1 MSAVANILRIPEL
14 RKKLLFTVAVL
25 LLFRL
30 GSFITIPGVNPI
42 AVAEARPQGQ
52 SILDVVDVFS
62 GGALFKLS
70 IFSLGIMPYI
80 SSSIIMSLLTV
91 IIPQMARLQRE
102 GEAGRRKI
110 NQYTRMGTVLLCA
123 VQAMFILIWAV
134 EQTSRTGKPLVSPE
148 MSRALFYSTGV
159 VTITT
164 GTLIL
169 MWLGE
174 QITERGIGNG
184 ASLIIFAG
192 IIARLPK
199 NIMDMIRDDSIKPF
213 DILILGIVFIL
224 LIALTVILTQGV
236 RKIPLQYGKK
246 MQGRRMVQ
254 AQSQSLSF
262 KLNSASV
269 MPIIFASSLLL
280 FPQTVL
286 GMLAGDG
293 SGQTTVSWLAQ
304 QMQVWLDPFAP
315 SFVKQLPY
323 YFIYTVLIIFFA
335 YFYTAIYINPSELAE
350 NLKKYGGFIPGIRP
364 GANTKE
370 YVEKTLN
377 RIILPG
383 AVFLAGLALAPY
395 FIINLMDLKA
405 NQNIQGLAYT
415 FGGTSLMI
423 IVGVALDTLKQIE
436 AQLIMRNYQ
445 GFMKKG
451 KLKGRVK

>member
-1 MSAVANILRIPEL
+1 MGAILNIVQIPDL
-14 RKKLLFTVAVL
+14 RKKLLLTVGML

-42 AVAEARPQGQ
+42 AVAEAKPPGQ

-80 SSSIIMSLLTV
+80 SSSIIMSLLTAV
-91 IIPQMARLQRE
+91 VPQLARLQRE
-102 GEAGRRKI
+102 GEAGRRKV
-110 NQYTRMGTVLLCA
+110 NQYTRLGTVVLCA
-123 VQAMFILIWAV
+123 VQAFFILVWAAD
-134 EQTSRTGKPLVSPE
+134 QKSLTGKPLVDPNIS
-148 MSRALFYSTGV
+148 SLFFFVTGIV
-159 VTITT
+159 AITT

-199 NIMDMIRDDSIKPF
+199 NLTGMILDPTIKIF
-213 DILILGIVFIL
+213 DIMILGGVFIL
-224 LIALTVILTQGV
+224 LIGLTVILTQGV

-262 KLNSASV
+262 KLNSANV

-280 FPQTVL
+280 FPQTIL

-293 SGQTTVSWLAQ
+293 SSSSMVSWVALSLQ
-304 QMQVWLDPFAP
+304 EWLDPFAP
-315 SFVKQLPY
+315 NVFKQIPY
-323 YFIYTVLIIFFA
+323 YLIYTFLIIFFA
-335 YFYTAIYINPSELAE
+335 YFYTAIYINPTELAE

-364 GANTKE
+364 GAQTKE

-383 AVFLAGLALAPY
+383 GFFLAGLALAPY
-395 FIINLMDLKA
+395 FIINLMDLKT
-405 NQNIQGLAYT
+405 NQNIQGLTYT

-423 IVGVALDTLKQIE
+423 IVGVALDTLKQVE
-436 AQLIMRNYQ
+436 SQLIMRNYQ

-451 KLKGRVK
+451 KLKGRAK

>member
-42 AVAEARPQGQ
+42 AVAEAKPQGQ

-110 NQYTRMGTVLLCA
+110 NQYTRMGTVVLCA
-123 VQAMFILIWAV
+123 IQAMFILIWAV
-134 EQTSRTGKPLVSPE
+134 DQTSRTGKPLVSPE
-148 MSRALFYSTGV
+148 MSRSLFYLTGV
-159 VTITT
+159 VAITT

-199 NIMDMIRDDSIKPF
+199 NIFDMVRDDSIKTF

-254 AQSQSLSF
+254 AQSQSLAF

-304 QMQVWLDPFAP
+304 QMQLWLNPFAP
-315 SFVKQLPY
+315 SLLKQLPY
-323 YFIYTVLIIFFA
+323 YLIYTVLIIFFA
-335 YFYTAIYINPSELAE
+335 YFYTAIYINPGELAE

-370 YVEKTLN
+370 YLEKTLN

-445 GFMKKG
+445 GFMRKG

>member
-1 MSAVANILRIPEL
+1 
-14 RKKLLFTVAVL
+14 
-25 LLFRL
+25 
-30 GSFITIPGVNPI
+30 
-42 AVAEARPQGQ
+42 
-52 SILDVVDVFS
+52 
-62 GGALFKLS
+62 
-70 IFSLGIMPYI
+70 
-80 SSSIIMSLLTV
+80 MSLLTV

-110 NQYTRMGTVLLCA
+110 NQYTRMGTVVLCA

-451 KLKGRVK
+451 KLKGRIK

>member
-42 AVAEARPQGQ
+42 AVAEAKPQGQ

-110 NQYTRMGTVLLCA
+110 NQYTRMGTVVLCA

-451 KLKGRVK
+451 KLKGRIK

>member
-42 AVAEARPQGQ
+42 AVAEAKPQGQ

>member
-14 RKKLLFTVAVL
+14 RKKLLFTVLVL
-25 LLFRL
+25 LLFRM
-30 GSFITIPGVNPI
+30 GSFITIPGVNPV

-91 IIPQMARLQRE
+91 IIPQLARLQRE

-110 NQYTRMGTVLLCA
+110 NQYTRLGTVVLCA
-123 VQAMFILIWAV
+123 IQAMFILVWAV
-134 EQTSRTGKPLVSPE
+134 DQTSRTGKPIVSPE
-148 MSRALFYSTGV
+148 MSRGLFYATGV

-199 NIMDMIRDDSIKPF
+199 NIVHMIQDESIKTF
-213 DILILGIVFIL
+213 DILILSIVFML

-293 SGQTTVSWLAQ
+293 TGQTTVSWIAQ
-304 QMQVWLDPFAP
+304 HLQEWLNPFAP
-315 SFVKQLPY
+315 SFLKQLPY
-323 YFIYTVLIIFFA
+323 YTIYTALIIFFA
-335 YFYTAIYINPSELAE
+335 YFYTAIYINPAELAE

-370 YVEKTLN
+370 YVERTLN

>member
-1 MSAVANILRIPEL
+1 MGAVANILRIPDL

-25 LLFRL
+25 LVFRM
-30 GSFITIPGVNPI
+30 GTFITIPGVNPV
-42 AVAEARPQGQ
+42 AVAEAVPRGQ

-62 GGALFKLS
+62 GGALFKMS

-91 IIPQMARLQRE
+91 IVPQIARLQRE

-110 NQYTRMGTVLLCA
+110 NQYTRMGTVVLCA
-123 VQAMFILIWAV
+123 IQAAFILVGAV
-134 EQTSRTGKPLVSPE
+134 DQTSRTGEPFVSPE
-148 MSRALFYSTGV
+148 ISRALFYSTGII
-159 VTITT
+159 TMTT
-164 GTLIL
+164 GTLVL

-184 ASLIIFAG
+184 VSLIIFAG

-199 NIMDMIRDDSIKPF
+199 NVLEMFRDESVKMF
-213 DILILGIVFIL
+213 DILVLGIVFIL

-293 SGQTTVSWLAQ
+293 SGQTTVSWIAQ
-304 QMQVWLDPFAP
+304 NMQEWLNPFAP
-315 SFVKQLPY
+315 TFWKQLPY
-323 YFIYTVLIIFFA
+323 YFIYTMLIIFFA
-335 YFYTAIYINPSELAE
+335 YFYTAIYINPAELAE

-370 YVEKTLN
+370 YVERTLN

-395 FIINLMDLKA
+395 FIINLMDLKT
-405 NQNIQGLAYT
+405 NQTIQGLAYT

-451 KLKGRVK
+451 KLKGRGK

>member
-199 NIMDMIRDDSIKPF
+199 NMMDMIRDDSIKPF

>member
-42 AVAEARPQGQ
+42 AVAEAKPQGQ

-110 NQYTRMGTVLLCA
+110 NQYTRMGTVVLCA

-134 EQTSRTGKPLVSPE
+134 EQTSRTGKPLVSAE